1 MKILDLNKIDI
12 IDIIDNEPIVD
23 WGVDVIKAPH
33 VWSKTK
39 GEGVSVMV
47 IDTGL
52 DIHPDIDYKF
62 AMNLVDRDYNFKDN
76 NGHGTHVAG
85 LIASKT
91 TGVAPNVDLYI
102 AKVLDDKGHG
112 NMSSVMDGITL
123 AINQKIDIL
132 CLSLGVKH
140 RLPIGVQQRIIQ
152 AYEAGVTIVCAV
164 GNEGATELEFPARM
178 EQVIAVGGVDKNLEV
193 TNFSNHAYEIDIV
206 APSVDILSTY
216 TNGKYARMSGTS
228 MASPLVAGGL
238 ALVKSYYRKKGVE
251 LSPDD
256 IKKMITELGVHNRL
270 YGYGVMDL
278 TKLID

>member
-1 MKILDLNKIDI
+1 MKVLDLNKINI
-12 IDIIDNEPIVD
+12 IEKLDDEPIVD
-23 WGVDVIKAPH
+23 WGVDAIKAPN

-62 AMNLVDRDYNFKDN
+62 AMNLIDRDYNFKDN
-76 NGHGTHVAG
+76 NGHGTHVTG
-85 LIASKT
+85 LIASKS
-91 TGVAPNVDLYI
+91 TGVAPNVDLHI
-102 AKVLDDKGHG
+102 AKVLDDDGHG
-112 NMSSVMDGITL
+112 AMGVVMDGITL
-123 AINQKIDIL
+123 AINLNIDIL

-164 GNEGATELEFPARM
+164 GNEGNTELDFPARM
-178 EQVIAVGGVDKNLEV
+178 EQVIAVGGIDRNLEV

-216 TNGKYARMSGTS
+216 TNGRYSRMTGTS

-238 ALVKSYYRKKGVE
+238 ALVKSYYRKKGIE
-251 LSPDD
+251 LSPSD
-256 IKKMITELGVHNRL
+256 IKRMITELGVHNRL